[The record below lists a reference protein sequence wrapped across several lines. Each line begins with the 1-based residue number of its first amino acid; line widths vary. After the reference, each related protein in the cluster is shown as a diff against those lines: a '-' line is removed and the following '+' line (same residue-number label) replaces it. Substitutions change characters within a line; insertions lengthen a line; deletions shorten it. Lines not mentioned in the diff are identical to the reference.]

1 MYSSIRHPFI
11 ARSVTGLNT
20 IEFNLLT
27 LNIAFQTIIST
38 VAQELNRLYKIF
50 IQRNPAFHGQVSLGG
65 HSLGSLILFDL
76 LAHQPNI
83 PEPVELNANDSLSEV
98 IILI

>member
-1 MYSSIRHPFI
+1 MYSSVRHPFI
-11 ARSVTGLNT
+11 ARLVTDLNT
-20 IEFNLLT
+20 IKLNLLT